1 MLNKKEAI
9 EYIETNKWKGISRID
24 ELMACFDNVQDKLKI
39 VHVAGSNG
47 KGSFCAMISS
57 VLKQAGYK
65 VGTFISPHLIE
76 YNERFLINGKCIS
89 DDDFIRLT
97 DKVKQACDSLSY
109 RPKFFEVLTCVAFL
123 YFYEQNCDIVVLE
136 VGLGGRLDAT
146 NVIKNSVLSII
157 MNIGLEHTA
166 ILGDT
171 LEKIAYEKAG
181 IIKENGDVLVY
192 DLRKVLPVYEK
203 VCDERNAR
211 LYKSD
216 FSLIKRSDDFD
227 YKEYKSV
234 KLSLL
239 GEHQINNACVVL
251 DCIDILNSK
260 GFNISKSSVLEGL
273 KNTNWDARMS
283 VLSKSPLFIVDGAH
297 NVQCIQA
304 LVTYLATLN
313 KKITFILG
321 VLDDKNYK
329 EMIDLLLPYGNKF
342 ICVKPDN
349 KRALDNKIICD
360 YINSNGKNAVCIDD
374 VYSAIKLALNDE
386 CVVSCGSLYLSG
398 EIYINYKKY
407 IRRKYK
413 EKVNSLSKQEV
424 KQLSSK
430 ICERI
435 KNSCEFKRAKNI
447 MIYKAKGNEVDLSE
461 LEKEDKVFSYPVCL
475 DTYKMK
481 AVVPFDNKFY
491 KNQYDILE
499 PVGEEMKDIDLIIC
513 PLICF
518 DEELNRIGYGKGYYD
533 RFLSN
538 KTCLKVGVAYDFCKT
553 YKISGGCFD
562 LNLDIVY
569 SEVGIYKRV

>member
-9 EYIETNKWKGISRID
+9 AYIEQNKWSSTSKMH
-24 ELMACFDNVQDKLKI
+24 ELMSYFNDVQDKLKI
-39 VHVAGSNG
+39 IHVAGSNG
-47 KGSFCAMISS
+47 KGSFCAMTSS

-109 RPKFFEVLTCVAFL
+109 QPKFFEILTCIAFL
-123 YFYEQNCDIVVLE
+123 YFYEQNCDVVVLE

-146 NVIKNSVLSII
+146 NVIENSLLSII

-166 ILGDT
+166 ILGNT

-192 DLRKVLPVYEK
+192 DLKKVLPVYKK
-203 VCDERNAR
+203 VCNDRNAK
-211 LYKSD
+211 LYISD
-216 FSLIKRSDDFD
+216 FSLINKSDDFD
-227 YKEYKSV
+227 YKEYKDV

-239 GEHQINNACVVL
+239 GDHQINNACVVL
-251 DCIDILNSK
+251 DCVDILNTK
-260 GFNISKSSVLEGL
+260 GFNISKSAVLDGL

-283 VLSKSPLFIVDGAH
+283 VLSKDPLFIVDGAH
-297 NVQCIQA
+297 NVQCINA
-304 LVTYLATLN
+304 LIKYLATLN
-313 KKITFILG
+313 TKVTFILG
-321 VLDDKNYK
+321 ILDDKNYK
-329 EMIDLLLPYGNKF
+329 EMIDLLLPYGSKF
-342 ICVKPDN
+342 ICVKPDTY
-349 KRALDNKIICD
+349 RALDNKIISD
-360 YINSNGKNAVCIDD
+360 YIGDNSVCVDN
-374 VYSAIKLALNDE
+374 VYSAIKLALNE
-386 CVVSCGSLYLSG
+386 KIVVACGSLYLSG
-398 EIYINYKKY
+398 EIYKNYKKY

-413 EKVNSLSKQEV
+413 DKVNSLNKEMV
-424 KQLSSK
+424 NQLSSE
-430 ICERI
+430 ICARI
-435 KNSCEFKRAKNI
+435 KDSPEFKKAKNV

-475 DTYKMK
+475 DNYQMK
-481 AVVPFDNKFY
+481 AVIPKDNEFKL
-491 KNQYDILE
+491 NQYGIYE

-518 DEELNRIGYGKGYYD
+518 DENLNRIGYGKGYYD
-533 RFLSN
+533 RFLAN
-538 KTCLKVGVAYDFCKT
+538 KKCLRAGVAYDFCKI
-553 YKISGGCFD
+553 YKISSGCFD

-569 SEVGIYKRV
+569 SEVKAYKRV

>member
-9 EYIETNKWKGISRID
+9 EYIEKNKWEGVSRMS

-47 KGSFCAMISS
+47 KGSFCAMTSS
-57 VLKQAGYK
+57 ILKYAGYK

-97 DKVKQACDSLSY
+97 DKVKQACDSLGY
-109 RPKFFEVLTCVAFL
+109 QPKFFEILTCIAFL
-123 YFYEQNCDIVVLE
+123 YFYEQNCDVVALE

-192 DLRKVLPVYEK
+192 DLKEVMPVYEK
-203 VCDERNAR
+203 VCSDRCAR

-216 FSLIKRSDDFD
+216 FSLIRKSNDFD
-227 YKEYKSV
+227 YKEYKDI

-239 GEHQINNACVVL
+239 GNHQINNACVVL
-251 DCIDILNSK
+251 DCIDILNTK
-260 GFNISKSSVLEGL
+260 GFNISKSAVLEGL
-273 KNTNWDARMS
+273 RNTNWDARMS
-283 VLSKSPLFIVDGAH
+283 VLSKEPLFIVDGAH
-297 NVQCIQA
+297 NSQCIHA
-304 LVTYLATLN
+304 LVSYLTTLN
-313 KKITFILG
+313 KKVTFILG
-321 VLDDKNYK
+321 ILDDKNYK
-329 EMIDLLLPYGNKF
+329 EMIDYLLPYGKKF
-342 ICVKPDN
+342 ICVKPDTY
-349 KRALDNKIICD
+349 RALDNEIICD
-360 YINSNGKNAVCIDD
+360 YIISNGKNAICVDG
-374 VYSAIKLALNDE
+374 VYKAIKLALDDDA
-386 CVVSCGSLYLSG
+386 VVACGSLYLSG
-398 EIYINYKKY
+398 EIYKNYKKY

-413 EKVNSLSKQEV
+413 EKVNSLSKEEV

-435 KNSCEFKRAKNI
+435 KNSPEFKSAKNI

-475 DTYKMK
+475 DDYKMK
-481 AVVPFDNKFY
+481 AVIPFDGKFY

-499 PVGEEMKDIDLIIC
+499 PVGKEMKDIDLIIC

-533 RFLSN
+533 RFLSD